1 VDNVAGTLQTW
12 TVRGIMRT
20 MLPVLAVL
28 TTIELASG
36 IVLDTFEETLLQYPS
51 LLVLVPVTIGMAGN
65 LGSVLAA
72 RLSTAFHLGIL
83 SFSPTDDRLA
93 GNAVA
98 TLGLSLTIFPLVG
111 AGAWAVQGVFG
122 ATVLPLS
129 TIALVAL
136 LSGLALAVLAVAVT
150 VVTTYAAYR
159 FSLDPDEVV
168 IPVVTNVCDV
178 LGVVVLFAVVRML
191 VGS

>member
-1 VDNVAGTLQTW
+1 MAAAPDEWTVAGI
-12 TVRGIMRT
+12 VRT

-28 TTIELASG
+28 TAVELGSG
-36 IVLDTFEETLLQYPS
+36 LVLDTFEDTLLRYPS

-72 RLSTAFHLGIL
+72 RLSTAFHLGLL

-93 GNAVA
+93 GNALATVA
-98 TLGLSLTIFPLVG
+98 LAVTIFPVVG
-111 AGAWAVQGVFG
+111 AGAWAVQGLLG
-122 ATVLPLS
+122 ATELALGTVV
-129 TIALVAL
+129 LVAL
-136 LSGLALAVLAVAVT
+136 SSGLVLAVLAVFVT

-178 LGVVVLFAVVRML
+178 LGVLVLFGVVRL
-191 VGS
+191 VV